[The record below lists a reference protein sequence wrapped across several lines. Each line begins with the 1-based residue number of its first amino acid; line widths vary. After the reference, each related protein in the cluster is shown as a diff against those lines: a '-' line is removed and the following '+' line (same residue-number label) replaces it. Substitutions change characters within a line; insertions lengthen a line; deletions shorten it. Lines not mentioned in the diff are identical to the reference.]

1 MSKLEQIES
10 AVASLAEKELKAFRR
25 WFAEF
30 DAARWERQIKRDSAS
45 GKLGNVISK
54 AKREHRKGK
63 SISL

>member
-30 DAARWERQIKRDSAS
+30 DAARWERQIKRDSTS
-45 GKLGNVISK
+45 GKLGNIISK

-63 SISL
+63 ITSL